1 MEKVV
6 GFVVDFLNSS
16 FGVLVAFY
24 SGGLFCGKMRLA
36 RGARPADAASLL
48 SGFSFRYTIYRTTFF
63 FFIILV
69 LHR

>member
-24 SGGLFCGKMRLA
+24 SGG
-36 RGARPADAASLL
+36 
-48 SGFSFRYTIYRTTFF
+48 FF
-63 FFIILV
+63 V
-69 LHR
+69 VK